1 MFTKSIRWRL
11 QLWQA
16 FLLMLVLSGFGFTAY
31 QLHRLNRFRQIDEE
45 LERRVA
51 ALADELRG
59 RPPFGQPPG
68 RGPFD
73 PGPGGPPRRGGPDF
87 PGFHPPPEP
96 RFELRNVML
105 SAATLNLFEETDP
118 NGFYYGIWS
127 RSGTLVKGSTNR
139 AVALERPLQ
148 PGAGTRIY
156 TQTRA
161 GSREAFQF
169 TELGD
174 CLLAGRPIQ
183 ADLRAM
189 RRFAG
194 WLWAAGGG
202 VLALGLGGGWVLASR
217 ALQPVA
223 DISAAATRIS
233 AGHLAERIN
242 VAETDSELGRLAGVL
257 NSTFARLE
265 AAFAQQKQFTA
276 DASHELRT
284 PIAVI
289 LAEAQTTLARERS
302 AAEYRETIEVCLA
315 AAQQMRRLTQSLL
328 ELARFDAGQEEIAR
342 APVAL
347 DEVVRTCADLI
358 QPLAEARGI
367 RVIVELAPVTAVGD
381 TDRLSQVFMNLLSNA
396 VHYNR
401 EQGEIRIST
410 GLENGTAVVRV
421 ADTGQGIP
429 SEDVPRV
436 FERFYRGDRARSRAE
451 RRQGL
456 GLAIAKAVVDAHGG
470 SIEVSSQPGVGSVFT
485 VRLPGAA

>member
-1 MFTKSIRWRL
+1 
-11 QLWQA
+11 
-16 FLLMLVLSGFGFTAY
+16 
-31 QLHRLNRFRQIDEE
+31 
-45 LERRVA
+45 
-51 ALADELRG
+51 
-59 RPPFGQPPG
+59 
-68 RGPFD
+68 
-73 PGPGGPPRRGGPDF
+73 
-87 PGFHPPPEP
+87 
-96 RFELRNVML
+96 ML

-358 QPLAEARGI
+358 QPLAEARGNPGH
-367 RVIVELAPVTAVGD
+367 RRAGARDG
-381 TDRLSQVFMNLLSNA
+381 
-396 VHYNR
+396 
-401 EQGEIRIST
+401 
-410 GLENGTAVVRV
+410 
-421 ADTGQGIP
+421 
-429 SEDVPRV
+429 
-436 FERFYRGDRARSRAE
+436 RGR
-451 RRQGL
+451 
-456 GLAIAKAVVDAHGG
+456 H
-470 SIEVSSQPGVGSVFT
+470 
-485 VRLPGAA
+485 